1 VYPTLVGSYLLK
13 MQQSIEAVLEN
24 LIFELP
30 NKLKDNNKAK
40 ESKQFGQF
48 KQLHR
53 NQSAGGDRK
62 KF

>member
-1 VYPTLVGSYLLK
+1 

-48 KQLHR
+48 QQLRR
-53 NQSAGGDRK
+53 NQSVGGDRK